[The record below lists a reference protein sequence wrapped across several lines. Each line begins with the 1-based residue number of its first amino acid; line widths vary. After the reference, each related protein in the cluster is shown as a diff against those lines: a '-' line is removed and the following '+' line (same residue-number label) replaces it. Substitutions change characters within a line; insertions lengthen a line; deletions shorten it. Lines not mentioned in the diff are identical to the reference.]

1 MKPVIKQP
9 ADRSGAPPADRAA
22 LRRPALLLALMA
34 LAAGI
39 WTCGP
44 KAVERSAQ
52 SVHPLWKRNF
62 RGEVVALAADAAAK
76 LLVVATREDTEGKG
90 ENHLYALD
98 ENGTI
103 LWHLPLARRV
113 AGIAVAGDGSIV
125 LAYLVDGALLAWGRH
140 GGKRWESACIGI
152 PEVSASGERIVCWS
166 AGDEDVGGM
175 ALEALNGKGRRLWSF
190 DDPGGIWHMTLAD
203 GGDVLA
209 AVTLAGQVIVV
220 NGKGRVLWKRP
231 LSTQVGT
238 VAIASGGETRIAVG
252 TGIEGESLAVYDLA
266 GEEIW
271 RATVPGGVDSI
282 AFSRDAGF
290 LVTGNN
296 TVRGQ
301 RIYVFNR
308 EGDLGWRFQL
318 DRPAREP
325 LRMQISEEGHRV
337 VAVLEEEGQPT
348 LLVWD
353 AHGDLTARMR
363 VGANIVDYALA
374 RDGGSLAAL
383 TGSDKIVYYRLG
395 GGVAEPEA
403 GP

>member
-1 MKPVIKQP
+1 M
-9 ADRSGAPPADRAA
+9 A
-22 LRRPALLLALMA
+22 LRRPALLLALLA

-39 WTCGP
+39 CSCGP
-44 KAVERSAQ
+44 KAQERSAQ
-52 SVHPLWKRNF
+52 SVRPLWKRDF
-62 RGEVVALAADAAAK
+62 RGEVVALSADAEVK
-76 LLVVATREDTEGKG
+76 LLVVATREDAEGKG

-103 LWHLPLARRV
+103 LWHVPLERRV

-140 GGKRWESACIGI
+140 GEKRWESACIGI

-175 ALEALNGKGRRLWSF
+175 TIEALNAKGRRVWSF

-203 GGDVLA
+203 GGDALA
-209 AVTLAGQVIVV
+209 AVTLAGQVIVI
-220 NGKGRVLWKRP
+220 NGKGRVLWRRP

-238 VAIASGGETRIAVG
+238 VAIASGEEMKIAVG
-252 TGIEGESLAVYDLA
+252 TGIEGETLAVYDLA

-282 AFSRDAGF
+282 ALSRDAGF

-296 TVRGQ
+296 TVLGQ

-308 EGDLGWRFQL
+308 EGELGWKFQL

-325 LRMQISEEGHRV
+325 LRMQISEEGDRI

-348 LLVWD
+348 LLAWD
-353 AHGDLTARMR
+353 AHGDITARMR
-363 VGANIVDYALA
+363 VGADIVDYALA
-374 RDGGSLAAL
+374 RDGRSLAAV
-383 TGSDKIVYYRLG
+383 TGRDKIVYYRLG
-395 GGVAEPEA
+395 GAAALPGMQR
-403 GP
+403 